1 MLVCPDDGGIDHHML
16 EVWVLRQDLE
26 KILPNAFAGPT
37 IETDE
42 HAIPVAKRAWQITP
56 GRARAQKSKA
66 QHPRTA
72 GCPRRFDLY
81 RPSYPEPNS
90 RYAPTAH
97 SSVRAESRSPPS
109 SCDLESQ
116 RRTVE

>member
-56 GRARAQKSKA
+56 GRARAQNPKHSIHE
-66 QHPRTA
+66 QPVVLA
-72 GCPRRFDLY
+72 GSTSIALLTRNQIRDT
-81 RPSYPEPNS
+81 RPLHIRQFAPNQDRLEIAILNHDGEP
-90 RYAPTAH
+90 
-97 SSVRAESRSPPS
+97 
-109 SCDLESQ
+109 
-116 RRTVE
+116 